1 MAKYDHILKQT
12 LENVYFIW
20 GDVGTTV
27 TDVLAEKYSLY
38 VYDTDNGRNKH
49 IKEKLM
55 LGLTESHDEVSEEQ
69 TPEEQPPEEQIPE
82 EQTPEEQTP
91 EEPEDIRQRE
101 KEVLR
106 DFTPMVVSE
115 LIELSR
121 IYDKILC
128 EGELDVDS
136 IVPIA
141 THIVMINGEDGG
153 EFSDCSA
160 EQQMLEEFG
169 AKQIIRGEEATVE
182 ETVEE
187 VAEYFGF

>member
-49 IKEKLM
+49 IKEKLL
-55 LGLTESHDEVSEEQ
+55 LGLTEPHGEVSEEQ
-69 TPEEQPPEEQIPE
+69 IPEEQIPE
-82 EQTPEEQTP
+82 EQIPEEQIPEEQIP

-136 IVPIA
+136 IIPIA
-141 THIVMINGEDGG
+141 THIVMINGEDECG
-153 EFSDCSA
+153 FSDRPD

-169 AKQIIRGEEATVE
+169 AKQIIRGDETTVD

-187 VAEYFGF
+187 IAKYFGF

>member
-49 IKEKLM
+49 IKEKLL
-55 LGLTESHDEVSEEQ
+55 LGLTEPHGEVSEEQ
-69 TPEEQPPEEQIPE
+69 TPEEQI
-82 EQTPEEQTP
+82 P

-136 IVPIA
+136 IIPIA
-141 THIVMINGEDGG
+141 THIVMINGEDECG
-153 EFSDCSA
+153 FSDRPD

-169 AKQIIRGEEATVE
+169 AKQIIRGDETTVD

-187 VAEYFGF
+187 IAKYFGF

>member
-20 GDVGTTV
+20 GNAKATV

-49 IKEKLM
+49 IKEQLL

-69 TPEEQPPEEQIPE
+69 TPEEQPPEEQI
-82 EQTPEEQTP
+82 PEEQTP

>member
-20 GDVGTTV
+20 GNAKATV

-49 IKEKLM
+49 IKEKLL
-55 LGLTESHDEVSEEQ
+55 LGLTEPHGEVSEEQ
-69 TPEEQPPEEQIPE
+69 TQEEQIPE
-82 EQTPEEQTP
+82 EQTQEEQTQ

-128 EGELDVDS
+128 EGELDIDS
-136 IVPIA
+136 IIPIA
-141 THIVMINGEDGG
+141 THIIRINGEDECG
-153 EFSDCSA
+153 FSDRPH

-169 AKQIIRGEEATVE
+169 AKQIIRGDETTVD

-187 VAEYFGF
+187 IAKYFGF